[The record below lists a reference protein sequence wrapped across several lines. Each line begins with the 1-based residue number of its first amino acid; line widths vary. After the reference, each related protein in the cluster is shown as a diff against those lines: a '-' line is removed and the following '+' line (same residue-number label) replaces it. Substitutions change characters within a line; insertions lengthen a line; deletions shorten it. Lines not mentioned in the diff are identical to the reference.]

1 MVVLSRCGF
10 DSNSFLLD
18 VFMTLPHPSKHLT
31 HSLKPRDVCF
41 SSEVFRPQSWDSSYT
56 AKTQTESTD
65 PSSCVF
71 L

>member
-1 MVVLSRCGF
+1 MVVLSRCAF

-18 VFMTLPHPSKHLT
+18 VLMTLPHPSKHLT
-31 HSLKPRDVCF
+31 HSLKPRGF

-65 PSSCVF
+65 HSSCVF